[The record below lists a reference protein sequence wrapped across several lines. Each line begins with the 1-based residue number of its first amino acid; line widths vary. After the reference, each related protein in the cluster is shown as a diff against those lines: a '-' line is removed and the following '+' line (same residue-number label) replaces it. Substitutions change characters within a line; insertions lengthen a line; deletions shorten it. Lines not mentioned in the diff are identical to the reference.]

1 MNYSNKLDISFDNP
15 TYKGLILLNSDIID
29 NYYDIRS
36 RLLSVCKTYL
46 YERGYSLYSLL
57 STYIK
62 LYNDDLM
69 SYPIFIKFGNYY
81 IELIYNNDTNSKE
94 DVINMLNYFID
105 NGINMINLDNLRIS
119 IIDQEF
125 SKLIENNNY
134 SQLTLF
140 RGGITNLRNHRF
152 VNIKAL
158 LCRLLIMKNF
168 NLDYITD
175 IKSGYIISILDDDIM
190 NYEVLFKLYDE
201 KIEINYN
208 NIDNIDSIL
217 NYLLKTEK
225 IL

>member
-105 NGINMINLDNLRIS
+105 N
-119 IIDQEF
+119 E
-125 SKLIENNNY
+125 LI
-134 SQLTLF
+134 L
-140 RGGITNLRNHRF
+140 
-152 VNIKAL
+152 
-158 LCRLLIMKNF
+158 
-168 NLDYITD
+168 
-175 IKSGYIISILDDDIM
+175 
-190 NYEVLFKLYDE
+190 
-201 KIEINYN
+201 
-208 NIDNIDSIL
+208 
-217 NYLLKTEK
+217 
-225 IL
+225 